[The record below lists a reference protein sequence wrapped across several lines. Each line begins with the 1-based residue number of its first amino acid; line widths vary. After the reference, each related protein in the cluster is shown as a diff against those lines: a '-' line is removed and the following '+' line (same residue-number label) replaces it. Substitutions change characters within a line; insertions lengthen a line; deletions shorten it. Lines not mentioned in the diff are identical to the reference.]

1 MLSEGGSFCA
11 HFGERAVRWR
21 GGAKTSPY
29 FVVVRSENAR
39 FFAKVSPIWRH
50 YSLFSDGNAESMRD
64 APQCGGGRGAGVVLC
79 PWGVRKFRAGRRE
92 TAGEG
97 YKKSPERRWAV
108 RGMRVESGLFQ
119 AVGLGAETVD
129 LGFVGRDDDVDVAN
143 VAEIGAEHH
152 VETVALAV
160 GRIGDAVNAPN
171 EDARRENRG
180 VARRF
185 DDVAGAHLGVA
196 RHVVDVGFARTAAV
210 PEEIAEVVTATHA
223 AGDARLAVGDG
234 KHEGVARTDEI
245 DDADYAATAHN
256 AHFGTDAV
264 GTSAVEHEVAVAARA
279 HVVAH
284 YAGGEQAETTE
295 LLQHAP
301 FGVGAVVEGFG
312 QGVAKAGVLTLQTEV
327 VVGEGAVDVAQIEE
341 TLGFG
346 VGAIEL
352 GGAFTGGGEPY
363 TPLIVVEAEKEG
375 ETHDLEH
382 DKQEDVVVAT
392 EKIEENLHGVGR
404 FLGRGL
410 LSDGRSGLCAR
421 GGEAAVAW

>member
-1 MLSEGGSFCA
+1 M
-11 HFGERAVRWR
+11 
-21 GGAKTSPY
+21 
-29 FVVVRSENAR
+29 
-39 FFAKVSPIWRH
+39 
-50 YSLFSDGNAESMRD
+50 
-64 APQCGGGRGAGVVLC
+64 
-79 PWGVRKFRAGRRE
+79 
-92 TAGEG
+92 
-97 YKKSPERRWAV
+97 
-108 RGMRVESGLFQ
+108 
-119 AVGLGAETVD
+119 
-129 LGFVGRDDDVDVAN
+129 
-143 VAEIGAEHH
+143 
-152 VETVALAV
+152 
-160 GRIGDAVNAPN
+160 NAPN

-210 PEEIAEVVTATHA
+210 PEEIAEVVAATHA
-223 AGDARLAVGDG
+223 TGDARLAVGDG

-264 GTSAVEHEVAVAARA
+264 GTSAVEHEVAVAAGA

-284 YAGGEQAETTE
+284 YAGGQQAVTAE

-327 VVGEGAVDVAQIEE
+327 VVGEGAVDVAQVEE

-346 VGAIEL
+346 IGAIEL

-363 TPLIVVEAEKEG
+363 APLIVVEAEKEG
-375 ETHDLEH
+375 ETHDFEH

-392 EKIEENLHGVGR
+392 EKIEEYLHG
-404 FLGRGL
+404 
-410 LSDGRSGLCAR
+410 
-421 GGEAAVAW
+421 GGGFWGGDF

>member
-1 MLSEGGSFCA
+1 
-11 HFGERAVRWR
+11 
-21 GGAKTSPY
+21 
-29 FVVVRSENAR
+29 
-39 FFAKVSPIWRH
+39 
-50 YSLFSDGNAESMRD
+50 
-64 APQCGGGRGAGVVLC
+64 
-79 PWGVRKFRAGRRE
+79 
-92 TAGEG
+92 
-97 YKKSPERRWAV
+97 
-108 RGMRVESGLFQ
+108 MRVESGLFQ
-119 AVGLGAETVD
+119 TVGLGAEAVD

-210 PEEIAEVVTATHA
+210 PEEVAEVVAATHA

-256 AHFGTDAV
+256 THFGTDAV
-264 GTSAVEHEVAVAARA
+264 GTSAIEHEVAVTSGA

-284 YAGGEQAETTE
+284 YAGGQQAVTAEF
-295 LLQHAP
+295 LQHAP

-341 TLGFG
+341 TLGLG
-346 VGAIEL
+346 IGAIEL

-363 TPLIVVEAEKEG
+363 APLIVVEAEKEG
-375 ETHDLEH
+375 ETHDFEH

-392 EKIEENLHGVGR
+392 EKIEEYLHGGGGFWGGDEESEYEFCGSSAFEELKTMCDGANSFASGDCTGSLSYPFEVSHRMVGGNAIGNAIECVGEQCNLS
-404 FLGRGL
+404 FVVVEKGSDAIAIFNGL
-410 LSDGRSGLCAR
+410 WKLDLC
-421 GGEAAVAW
+421 GTKTLFV

>member
-11 HFGERAVRWR
+11 QFGEREKRLP
-21 GGAKTSPY
+21 GGAEASPHV
-29 FVVVRSENAR
+29 VVVRSENAGL
-39 FFAKVSPIWRH
+39 FAKVSPIWRR
-50 YSLFSDGNAESMRD
+50 YSLISDGNAESMRD
-64 APQCGGGRGAGVVLC
+64 ALPCGGGAGGCWLVLVGRAQISREEEGDCGRG
-79 PWGVRKFRAGRRE
+79 R
-92 TAGEG
+92 

-108 RGMRVESGLFQ
+108 RGISVESGLFQ

-143 VAEIGAEHH
+143 VAEIGAEHDI
-152 VETVALAV
+152 EAIALAV

-210 PEEIAEVVTATHA
+210 PEEIAEVVAATHA

-264 GTSAVEHEVAVAARA
+264 GTSAVEHEVAVAAGA

-284 YAGGEQAETTE
+284 YAGGEQAVT
-295 LLQHAP
+295 A
-301 FGVGAVVEGFG
+301 
-312 QGVAKAGVLTLQTEV
+312 
-327 VVGEGAVDVAQIEE
+327 
-341 TLGFG
+341 
-346 VGAIEL
+346 
-352 GGAFTGGGEPY
+352 
-363 TPLIVVEAEKEG
+363 
-375 ETHDLEH
+375 
-382 DKQEDVVVAT
+382 
-392 EKIEENLHGVGR
+392 
-404 FLGRGL
+404 
-410 LSDGRSGLCAR
+410 
-421 GGEAAVAW
+421 